1 MMSVISRI
9 IYCVLTILVILSITG
24 GVLWTIRIWA
34 LTKKFDKD
42 KEADMLNFNEPLE
55 DDNCRNCSY
64 DETCECGL
72 SSGHC
77 HNYKRKD

>member
-1 MMSVISRI
+1 MYHM
-9 IYCVLTILVILSITG
+9 TIHM
-24 GVLWTIRIWA
+24 WA
-34 LTKKFDKD
+34 LTKKFDKARLTNNPNN
-42 KEADMLNFNEPLE
+42 EASVE
-55 DDNCRNCSY
+55 DDNCKNCRY